1 MNALREHWQALW
13 MAVGYFTR
21 IPVPASVGLGPDTW
35 QAGLNRAARYF
46 PLVGWLVGA
55 VAAAVYWLVSRTVPA
70 PGVAVAVSM
79 GATLLLT
86 GAFHEDGLAD
96 CADGFGG
103 GYTPEDRLRIMHD
116 SRIGAFGAIAVCM
129 ALLLKWQLLS
139 AMAPH
144 GTAILAAMVC
154 AHAASRAA
162 AVSYLLTHDYVRTEG
177 KAKPV
182 AQRMRWAGAL
192 WASAFGIVPLLW
204 FGPVCAALVVVGLIV
219 ARWLLGRYFL
229 RRIGGITGDCLGMA
243 QQLFELLVLWGL
255 LAWISS

>member
-1 MNALREHWQALW
+1 M
-13 MAVGYFTR
+13 
-21 IPVPASVGLGPDTW
+21 
-35 QAGLNRAARYF
+35 NRAARYF
-46 PLVGWLVGA
+46 PLIGWLVGA
-55 VAAAVYWLVSRTVPA
+55 VAAAVYWLVLRTVPA
-70 PGVAVAVSM
+70 QGVAVAVSM

-144 GTAILAAMVC
+144 SIGILVAMVA

-162 AVSYLLTHDYVRTEG
+162 AVSHLLTHDYVRAEG

-182 AQRMRWAGAL
+182 AQRMRWSDAL
-192 WASAFGIVPLLW
+192 WAGVFGVVPLLW
-204 FGPVCAALVVVGLIV
+204 FGPMCAALIVVGLIL
-219 ARWLLGRYFL
+219 ARWLLGRYFV

-243 QQLFELLVLWGL
+243 QQIFELLILWGL
-255 LAWISS
+255 LAWMSS

>member
-1 MNALREHWQALW
+1 MNILREHWQALW
-13 MAVGYFTR
+13 TAVGYFTR
-21 IPVPASVGLGPDTW
+21 IPVPASVGRSLDSV

-46 PLVGWLVGA
+46 PLIGWLVGA

-79 GATLLLT
+79 VATLLLT

-116 SRIGAFGAIAVCM
+116 SRIGAFGAIAVCV

-144 GTAILAAMVC
+144 GVALLVAMVA

-162 AVSYLLTHDYVRTEG
+162 AVSYLLTHDYVRAEG

-182 AQRMRWAGAL
+182 AQRMRWSDAL
-192 WASAFGIVPLLW
+192 WAGVFGVVPLLW
-204 FGPVCAALVVVGLIV
+204 FGPMCAALVVVGLIV
-219 ARWLLGRYFL
+219 ARWLLGRYFV
-229 RRIGGITGDCLGMA
+229 RRFGGFTGDCLGMA
-243 QQLFELLVLWGL
+243 QQIFELLILWRL
-255 LAWISS
+255 LAWMSS

>member
-1 MNALREHWQALW
+1 MNVLRDHWQALW
-13 MAVGYFTR
+13 TAVGYFTR
-21 IPVPASVGLGPDTW
+21 IPVPASVGFS

-55 VAAAVYWLVSRTVPA
+55 VAAAVYWLVSRTVPV
-70 PGVAVAVSM
+70 PGVAVAASM
-79 GATLLLT
+79 VATLLLT

-129 ALLLKWQLLS
+129 ALLLKWQLLTALAS
-139 AMAPH
+139 HPGVVMAS
-144 GTAILAAMVC
+144 MVA

-162 AVSYLLTHDYVRTEG
+162 AVSYLLTHDYVRAEG

-182 AQRMRWAGAL
+182 AQRMRWGDAA
-192 WASAFGIVPLLW
+192 WTVVFGVAPLLW
-204 FGPVCAALVVVGLIV
+204 LGPACAVLVVIGLIP
-219 ARWLLGRYFL
+219 ARWILGGYFL

-243 QQLFELLVLWGL
+243 QQLFELLTLWGG

>member
-13 MAVGYFTR
+13 TAVGYFTR
-21 IPVPASVGLGPDTW
+21 IPVPASVGFS

-79 GATLLLT
+79 VATLLLT

-129 ALLLKWQLLS
+129 ALLLKWQLLT
-139 AMAPH
+139 ALTVHPV
-144 GTAILAAMVC
+144 AILAAMVG
-154 AHAASRAA
+154 AHATSRAA
-162 AVSYLLTHDYVRTEG
+162 AVSNLLTHDYVRAEG

-182 AQRMRWAGAL
+182 AQRMRWSDAL
-192 WASAFGIVPLLW
+192 WAGIFGIAPLLW
-204 FGPVCAALVVVGLIV
+204 FGPECAALVVVGVSV
-219 ARWLLGRYFL
+219 ARWLLGRYFV

-243 QQLFELLVLWGL
+243 QQVFELLILWGL